1 MSDRRWGVK
10 LGDSSNNLNKTEEIK
25 SHKENSQRFKGH
37 LQCKLR
43 DIWAGAPSKWKGS
56 GMNRDSSDLWERGC
70 KDSGVKVDMNEK

>member
-1 MSDRRWGVK
+1 MSDRMWGVQ
-10 LGDSSNNLNKTEEIK
+10 LGDSSNIEIK

-43 DIWAGAPSKWKGS
+43 DIWARAPSKWKGS
-56 GMNRDSSDLWERGC
+56 GMDRDSSDFWERGC